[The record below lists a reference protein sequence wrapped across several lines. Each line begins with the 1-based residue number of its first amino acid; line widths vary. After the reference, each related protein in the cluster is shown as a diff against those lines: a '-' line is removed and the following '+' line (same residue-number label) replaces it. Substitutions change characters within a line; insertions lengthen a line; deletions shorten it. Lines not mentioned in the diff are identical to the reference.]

1 MARVLS
7 KNKVPLEN
15 KWRGFSSWIYDPAD
29 RVDYIINY
37 LEGVLNNLKEI
48 GLNKFCRNKI
58 SRDYLGMRICFL
70 YEMARLSIDNMKR
83 EALKLKKSIE
93 NIKEHIDEY
102 LWRLNAEALL
112 GDPEYSEYLKSE
124 LAVKLHAAVHGIM
137 NKYNEERNL
146 GKLNDI
152 MINEVKD
159 KLSPICK
166 DMKIWAGLEE
176 VTPWIHEKK
185 YIDIKCGQAHFE
197 VIIEIHFEE
206 KRRRRKK
213 QDPLITDIDYEI
225 IPRNPEQP

>member
-7 KNKVPLEN
+7 KSKVPLEN
-15 KWRGFSSWIYDPAD
+15 KWRGFSSWIYDPVD

-48 GLNKFCRNKI
+48 GLNEFCRNKI

-70 YEMARLSIDNMKR
+70 YEMARLSIENMKR

-124 LAVKLHAAVHGIM
+124 FAVKLHVAVKSIK
-137 NKYNEERNL
+137 NRYNDEKENRLAKLDNIIVEE
-146 GKLNDI
+146 I
-152 MINEVKD
+152 KD

-176 VTPWIHEKK
+176 VTPWVWERKHV
-185 YIDIKCGQAHFE
+185 DVKCGQAHFE

-225 IPRNPEQP
+225 IPRNPE